1 MTDPTPTLATDTQA
15 DEAPEIDARPW
26 LRLAELIEAED
37 ADGLV
42 EALDALPPA
51 EQGRAISRLEE
62 AQRTVLFALLPA
74 ERAAELVEVVPLTE
88 SRDAL
93 AELTPEQ
100 AAAIVDALP
109 SDLQAD
115 VIAALD
121 EADAEPILARMPVRH
136 AEAARALAA
145 YPSDTAGGLMIRE
158 YLAYY
163 HSLEV
168 ADVIDDLRRH
178 GARYADY
185 NVQYGYVIDTQGRL
199 IGVLRMRDLLFQ
211 PPDRLIEDIMI
222 PDPDSVTTQTK
233 LNRLKQIV
241 DEKRYLAMP
250 VVEPE
255 TERLVGVVRRDA
267 VSEAVNRE
275 SASIFLKF
283 SGIVGGEEFRSMR
296 LASRSGRR
304 LAWLSINI
312 VLNLLAAGVI
322 AAYTDTLEAVIAL
335 AVFLPMISDMSG
347 CSGSQAVAISMRELT
362 LGLVRP
368 REVFRV
374 IRKEAAVGVING
386 IALGLLL
393 AGVAILWKG
402 NPYIG
407 LVVGSALGANT
418 LVAVCLGGSLPLILR
433 LVRLDPAMV
442 SGPILT
448 TVTDMCGFFFVLS
461 LATVLLDKLVT

>member
-1 MTDPTPTLATDTQA
+1 MTDPTPTLVADARA
-15 DEAPEIDARPW
+15 DEAAEIDARPW
-26 LRLAELIEAED
+26 RRLAELIEAVD
-37 ADGLV
+37 ADGLA
-42 EALDALPPA
+42 EALDDLPPA

-62 AQRTVLFALLPA
+62 AQRTGLFALLPA

-93 AELTPEQ
+93 TELAPER

-121 EADAEPILARMPVRH
+121 EADAEPILAQMPARR

-178 GARYADY
+178 GATYADY
-185 NVQYGYVIDTQGRL
+185 NVQYGYVVDTRGRL

-211 PPDRLIEDIMI
+211 PPDRLIEQIMI
-222 PDPDSVTTQTK
+222 PSPDSVTTETK
-233 LNRLKQIV
+233 LNRLKQIF
-241 DEKRYLAMP
+241 DEKHYLAMP

-322 AAYTDTLEAVIAL
+322 AAYTDTLEAAIAL

-386 IALGLLL
+386 IALGLML

-461 LATVLLDKLVT
+461 LATMLLDKLAT